1 MSTTPAQSSQSAGPR
16 TAQSA
21 GPFQTLSTAQLAAL
35 SLGVT
40 SSLLPSPAELTN
52 ISQALVSLGASAT
65 NLTPLSL
72 EIVNYCFDNGSSPE
86 TVFKGDSQI
95 LNMTLS
101 KIASTITQFTTLRQ
115 FCRYF
120 AKIIWNYRVSKNL
133 PPAAWEAWAYKPEQ
147 KFAAF
152 DFFDG
157 VLNEAALSPSDGL
170 VRLPN
175 EAERLANQTNRN
187 VHLFES
193 NAQKSRALTTSALVT
208 KGLQGS
214 EQPRIQF
221 LPGPE

>member
-1 MSTTPAQSSQSAGPR
+1 MSTTGVQSSQSSGPR
-16 TAQSA
+16 STPQS
-21 GPFQTLSTAQLAAL
+21 GPFQTLSSSQLAAL

-40 SSLLPSPAELTN
+40 SSLLPSPAELVS
-52 ISQALVSLGASAT
+52 ISQALTTLGASAT

-86 TVFKGDSQI
+86 TVFKGDSAVLQ
-95 LNMTLS
+95 MPLS
-101 KIASTITQFTTLRQ
+101 KVAHAITQFTTLRQ

-120 AKIIWNYRVSKNL
+120 AKIIWNYRISKNL

-157 VLNEAALSPSDGL
+157 VLNEAALNPIDGL
-170 VRLPN
+170 GRVPN
-175 EAERLANQTNRN
+175 EAERLANQTNCN
-187 VHLFES
+187 VHFFES
-193 NAQKSRALTTSALVT
+193 NAQKNRALTTSALVT

-214 EQPRIQF
+214 ESPRIQF